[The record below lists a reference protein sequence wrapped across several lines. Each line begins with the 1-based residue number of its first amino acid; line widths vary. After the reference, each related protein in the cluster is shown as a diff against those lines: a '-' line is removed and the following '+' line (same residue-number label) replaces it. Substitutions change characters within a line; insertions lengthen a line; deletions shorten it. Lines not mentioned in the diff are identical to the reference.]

1 MNKKKIYL
9 VIIHIFAA
17 IGLFFTLAY
26 LAILLGFTKTVGI
39 KDLNRIM
46 DGQFRDNSA
55 VDGDP
60 NNLNQNNQGK
70 NSGEVMDW
78 NLTEEYQS
86 FKKSVVKD
94 TDKIKAAAEISGVN
108 PRLIVSALL
117 AEQLRLYTD
126 SSREAFKQFF
136 QPLSILGIQSQYSW
150 GVMGIKKETAIQI
163 ENNLKNKTS
172 PFYLGLEHEHLL
184 DFKTNDIDTE
194 RFDRIIDKKNQYY
207 SYLYTGIY
215 MKQIMKQWS
224 DAGFS
229 IDKRPE
235 IITTLYNIGFI
246 HSKPNATPA
255 SGGAAI
261 TVGNKTYSFGDLASQ
276 FYYSDELI
284 TEFTKN

>member
-1 MNKKKIYL
+1 MNKKKIYFIGL
-9 VIIHIFAA
+9 HFFAI
-17 IGLFFTLAY
+17 IGLFFTIVY
-26 LAILLGFTKTVGI
+26 LAISLGFTKTVGI

-46 DGQFRDNSA
+46 EG
-55 VDGDP
+55 
-60 NNLNQNNQGK
+60 QNNTNQEK
-70 NSGEVMDW
+70 ISNNNQAITDW
-78 NLTEEYQS
+78 ASTEEYQS

-94 TDKIKAAAEISGVN
+94 ADKIKAAGEISGVN
-108 PRLIVSALL
+108 SRLIVSALL

-150 GVMGIKKETAIQI
+150 GVMGLKQDTAIQI
-163 ENNLKNKTS
+163 ENNLKDKTS
-172 PFYLGLEHEHLL
+172 PFYLGLEYEHML
-184 DFKTNDIDTE
+184 DFKTADHDTE
-194 RFDRIIDKKNQYY
+194 RFDRIIEKDNQYY

-215 MKQIMKQWS
+215 MKQIMKQWT

-246 HSKPNATPA
+246 HSKPNASPA

-261 TVGNKTYSFGDLASQ
+261 TVGGKTYSFGDLASQ
-276 FYYSDELI
+276 FYYSDELMV
-284 TEFTKN
+284 EFPRN

>member
-1 MNKKKIYL
+1 MNKNKIYL
-9 VIIHIFAA
+9 IIIHFFAV
-17 IGLFFTLAY
+17 IGLFFTLVY
-26 LAILLGFTKTVGI
+26 LAIILGFTKTAGN

-46 DGQFRDNSA
+46 GEQKNEFDTDITNSNLIK
-55 VDGDP
+55 
-60 NNLNQNNQGK
+60 NN
-70 NSGEVMDW
+70 W

-94 TDKIKAAAEISGVN
+94 TDKIKAASEISGVN
-108 PRLIVSALL
+108 SRLIVSALL

-163 ENNLKNKTS
+163 ENNLKDKTS
-172 PFYLGLEHEHLL
+172 LFYLGLEYEHLL
-184 DFKTNDIDTE
+184 DFKTADINTE

-207 SYLYTGIY
+207 SYIYAGIY
-215 MKQIMKQWS
+215 MKQIMKQWN
-224 DAGFS
+224 DAGFP
-229 IDKRPE
+229 IENRPE

-246 HSKPNATPA
+246 HSKPNTSPD

-261 TVGNKTYSFGDLASQ
+261 TVGGKTYSFGDLAKS
-276 FYYSDELI
+276 FYDSNELI
-284 TEFTKN
+284 VEFPRN